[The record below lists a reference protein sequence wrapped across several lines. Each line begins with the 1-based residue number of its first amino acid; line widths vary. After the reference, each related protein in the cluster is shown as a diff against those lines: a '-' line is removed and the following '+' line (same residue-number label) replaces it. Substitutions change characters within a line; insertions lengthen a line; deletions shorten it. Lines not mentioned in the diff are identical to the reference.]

1 MKATALNQAQTL
13 PSRAEIEDFLFDE
26 AILLDE
32 WRLDEWLAMFA
43 PGATYEVPPANAE
56 EGANSATSLFY
67 IADDYERLGY
77 RVDRL
82 KDPAAHA
89 EYPRSRC
96 ARLISNVR
104 VLGRVAGEISVR
116 CAFITHRS
124 KGDVTDIYFGHH
136 HYVLTW
142 VGADLKIA
150 GKKTFLDMGSLRPQG
165 RVSIIV

>member
-1 MKATALNQAQTL
+1 MSVAALTQTRQA
-13 PSRAEIEDFLFDE
+13 PSRAEVEDLLYDE
-26 AILLDE
+26 AFLLDG
-32 WRLDEWLAMFA
+32 WRLDDWLALFA

-56 EGANSATSLFY
+56 PDANSATSLFY

-82 KDPAAHA
+82 KDVNAHA

-104 VLGRVAGEISVR
+104 VLGAVDGGFGVR

-136 HYVLTW
+136 HYVLAW
-142 VGADLKIA
+142 VGEALKIA
-150 GKKTFLDMGSLRPQG
+150 AKTTFLDMSSLRPQG